1 MSSSVA
7 VGAGVSPKVR
17 LEQLFEELAELCGQ
31 RNVIDG
37 RIVDVVAEMDR
48 SDMWGMTGCRSVAA
62 LVAWRTGCSPSN
74 AATIAAVAQ
83 RVEEFPRCTEAL
95 REGRLSV
102 DQVGVIADR
111 GGDGSDGHYVE
122 VAAVSTV
129 APLRTAVKLEPKPD
143 PIRPPSPNP
152 DAASARPPVVR
163 VGSTPPGRSPCRNW
177 TRRGCRLRW
186 IRTGRR

>member
-1 MSSSVA
+1 MHRGVA
-7 VGAGVSPKVR
+7 G
-17 LEQLFEELAELCGQ
+17 
-31 RNVIDG
+31 
-37 RIVDVVAEMDR
+37 
-48 SDMWGMTGCRSVAA
+48 
-62 LVAWRTGCSPSN
+62 
-74 AATIAAVAQ
+74 
-83 RVEEFPRCTEAL
+83 
-95 REGRLSV
+95 GRLSV